1 MPEPRSG
8 ARPSPRSQERPSP
21 RAQNSA
27 EGAAT
32 PMAGDDGAV
41 RIPDVERPSVK
52 PDRRPAE
59 RDLRPVLRVDEARR
73 RALRPWAIVGAG
85 AVAVAVAAVGLVA
98 SPVFDADTITVSGE
112 RHLSEAQVLRIAR
125 IDHDTNVF
133 RVDEG
138 TVARLLQR
146 SPWVLDA
153 RVTADL
159 PSTIRIE
166 VVERT
171 PVAVASTPAGVSL
184 VSGDGVVLGPAPV
197 GATLPEIRASEAPAT
212 GDPTVDDSATD
223 PAVDGSAG
231 GAAPLSDEAIQEGA
245 KAAGA
250 LSRALPGEVTTID
263 VAPDG
268 TLTLELGGGVGVTFG
283 RAIELEAK
291 AEALTA
297 ILSYAKGEPTP
308 LVSIDV
314 SAPAA
319 PTARFVGTTVTAP
332 VPEGKP
338 HPNDG
343 GKASDGGT
351 ISSPSATP

>member
-1 MPEPRSG
+1 
-8 ARPSPRSQERPSP
+8 
-21 RAQNSA
+21 
-27 EGAAT
+27 
-32 PMAGDDGAV
+32 
-41 RIPDVERPSVK
+41 
-52 PDRRPAE
+52 
-59 RDLRPVLRVDEARR
+59 VLRVDEARR

-85 AVAVAVAAVGLVA
+85 AVVVAVAAVGLVA

-112 RHLSEAQVLRIAR
+112 RHLSETQVLRIAR

-138 TVARLLQR
+138 TVERRLQR

-166 VVERT
+166 VMERS

-184 VSGDGVVLGPAPV
+184 VSADGVVLGPAPV
-197 GATLPEIRASEAPAT
+197 GVAFPEIRASEIPAA
-212 GDPTVDDSATD
+212 GDPTAAGAATD
-223 PAVDGSAG
+223 PVVDESAAGAV
-231 GAAPLSDEAIQEGA
+231 PLSDEAIEEGA

-250 LSRALPGEVTTID
+250 LSRALPGEVATID

-268 TLTLELGGGVGVTFG
+268 TLTLDLEGGVGVAFG

-314 SAPAA
+314 STPAA

-332 VPEGKP
+332 VAEGEP
-338 HPNDG
+338 HSNDS
-343 GKASDGGT
+343 GKASDGGPS
-351 ISSPSATP
+351 SSPSATP